1 MKKKIK
7 ITALSCHLHKGYCM
21 TFKLTARGISKT
33 TAG

>member
-7 ITALSCHLHKGYCM
+7 VTALSCHLHKGYSM